1 MFLFLPLHSIPSFTR
16 HCKNHPF
23 LPLCQY
29 DPVILSVAVRVFN
42 NTQAY
47 RVVLILVIAFL
58 FYKIAIYRQSY
69 CQSVIISTIAN
80 LSFAQTTRQ
89 RIAAPP
95 LFVESTAICQ
105 YLLFSLSF
113 LKIYN
118 MKQVIKPVLLCLSA
132 SMLVLFASAQ
142 IFDKTRGKNVQL
154 LLNQKTYVYSFGKG
168 AYTDRMTAAFNSY
181 WKITPFEVKDIST
194 GLPALEEDASV
205 FGPTVVGLTVRD
217 HATSMNNPFYV
228 FGQAGTSG
236 QFNGEGIV
244 AAFPINGFHYEFDV
258 RADNMYS
265 RSLLRLPYMVYNLH
279 DMLTYLKTNGDE
291 KGYYKTIDAKNGR
304 IAGKTLLIPSDL
316 VTEWDVNPNTTAL
329 MKGKLEAGQKDMK
342 PIMAAVLDEGDISF
356 GGKYKVMKTE
366 DIIKLE
372 QGPDADKYTLFL
384 PAIDNK
390 KYIMVYD
397 LKTKE
402 LLYYEHVNMGMRIK
416 GKDFDK
422 LNKAVGL

>member
-1 MFLFLPLHSIPSFTR
+1 MKQFPKT
-16 HCKNHPF
+16 
-23 LPLCQY
+23 
-29 DPVILSVAVRVFN
+29 
-42 NTQAY
+42 
-47 RVVLILVIAFL
+47 
-58 FYKIAIYRQSY
+58 
-69 CQSVIISTIAN
+69 
-80 LSFAQTTRQ
+80 
-89 RIAAPP
+89 
-95 LFVESTAICQ
+95 
-105 YLLFSLSF
+105 SF
-113 LKIYN
+113 L
-118 MKQVIKPVLLCLSA
+118 LLSTSLLLLSA
-132 SMLVLFASAQ
+132 TAQ
-142 IFDKTRGKNVQL
+142 IFDKTRGKNVQRL
-154 LLNQKTYVYSFGKG
+154 LGQKTYVYSFGKG
-168 AYTDRMTAAFNSY
+168 DYADRLIAAFNSY

-258 RADNMYS
+258 RAGNMYY
-265 RSLLRLPYMVYNLH
+265 RSLLRLPYLVYNLH
-279 DMLTYLKTNGDE
+279 DMLSYLKTNGDE
-291 KGYYKTIDAKNGR
+291 KGYYKTIDAKNSR

-329 MKGKLEAGQKDMK
+329 MKGKLEAGKKDMR
-342 PIMAAVLDEGDISF
+342 PIMAAVLDEADISF

-366 DIIKLE
+366 DIVKLE

-402 LLYYEHVNMGMRIK
+402 LLYYDYANMGMKIK
-416 GKDFDK
+416 EKDFEK
-422 LNKAVGL
+422 INKAAGL